1 MRDKYITNSDKNQ
14 NFIHRLPA
22 GMMAG
27 DLSTELFSE
36 RTTKK
41 VFAISN
47 GKTVSF
53 DDINP
58 KMRAQIFERLLD
70 DPIAFEDLKHLTQK
84 EAIEKYTFCV
94 FGAADSA
101 PDFCQ
106 DGNLQ
111 ESDNFIC
118 SDNCSCLNWKSK
130 KIKIDGEVLT
140 PRQLEIVKL
149 LATDLCDKQ
158 IADKLGITLSTL
170 DTHKKTL
177 FEKCNVSSKTGLVIK
192 LIEQKIIQ

>member
-1 MRDKYITNSDKNQ
+1 MRDKYITNSDNNQ

-22 GMMAG
+22 GMMMG

-53 DDINP
+53 EDLNP

-70 DPIAFEDLKHLTQK
+70 DDRAIEDLKHLTQK
-84 EAIEKYTFCV
+84 EAIEHYAFCV

-101 PDFCQ
+101 ADFCA
-106 DGNLQ
+106 DGHLQ
-111 ESDNFIC
+111 EADNFIC
-118 SDNCSCLNWKSK
+118 SDNCLCLNWKSK

-158 IADKLGITLSTL
+158 IADKLGICLSTL